1 MEDLRYPLTVINF
14 CAKFWLFVYDFG
26 WFCLVVYGLTGFGW
40 LCMVLPGCDWF
51 CMAVDDF
58 GWLCMVLAGCV
69 YYN

>member
-1 MEDLRYPLTVINF
+1 M
-14 CAKFWLFVYDFG
+14 
-26 WFCLVVYGLTGFGW
+26 VVYGLAGFGW

-58 GWLCMVLAGCV
+58 GWLYMVLAGCV